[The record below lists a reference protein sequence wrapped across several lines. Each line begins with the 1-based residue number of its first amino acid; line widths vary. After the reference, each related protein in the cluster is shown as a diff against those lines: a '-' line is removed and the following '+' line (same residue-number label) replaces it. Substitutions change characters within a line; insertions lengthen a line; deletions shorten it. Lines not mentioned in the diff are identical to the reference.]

1 MTECSLP
8 CANPAADHPWLSC
21 SLHATTLKME
31 TIMSSDN
38 TLYLIDGSSYIYRA
52 YFAIRHLSSPEGYP
66 TNAIYG
72 FVQMLLKLLKD
83 HDPKHVAM
91 VFDAGRVTF
100 RTELYPEYKANRVS
114 MPEDLRMQ
122 VGPIREVVRAFSIPV
137 LELEG
142 FEADDII
149 GALACRFANSGGKVV
164 VVTGDKDLM
173 QIVTDRVTLLDT
185 MKSTTS
191 GIPEVIERFGVPP
204 ELVVDIL
211 GLAGDSSD
219 NIPGVPGIGE
229 KTAIKLIKEYGS
241 LDQLLERSAEV
252 KGKIGEKLREY
263 REQALLSRKLAT
275 IDCKMAVDI
284 ELEGLVAREPDQETL
299 NAFFRKY
306 GFNSL
311 IKELTA
317 RSTLSSQNYFTVTTS
332 QELETL
338 ASALEQSG
346 EFAFD
351 LQTSTPD
358 PRNAEIT
365 GLSFSLHDHEAFYIP
380 LGHTTDISHHRTLPS
395 LGTETETEEMTL
407 FSSVHF
413 ENSTAEEVRG
423 KEKFSLT
430 SAQLPRSTVLDR
442 MRPLLENSAI
452 GKVGHNL
459 KLAIQVLTANGI
471 KLEGI
476 RFDTMLASYVLNP
489 TRQVHTL
496 EALSL
501 EHLGH
506 KMISHADINCNGK
519 DQKKFSQID
528 IKSACPYACQ
538 ISDVIRLLKRKLEP
552 LLTDQDLDKLFYSVE
567 MPLVAVLADME
578 WHGVLLDTRFM
589 CDLSKEFATRLA
601 SLEERIFELAGISF
615 NLNSP
620 KQMGEV
626 LFERMGLQ
634 AGKKNKGKTGW
645 STDNEVLTALS
656 EEHEVA
662 RLILEYRGISKLKST
677 YSDALPRLVDPVTGR
692 LHTSYNQSVTNT
704 GRLSSSDPNLQN
716 IPIRSEEGRKIR
728 HAFIAPTDHYILSAD
743 YSQIELRVLAHLSRD
758 QVFLKA
764 FAEDED
770 IHTRTAAEVFG
781 LFPEMVTQEMRR
793 QAKTIN
799 FGIIY
804 GQGAFSL
811 AKQLGTSRRTAEE
824 FIAAYKERHKGAIA
838 FLDASIRQAEE
849 NGTVTTLMG
858 RRIPIPD
865 INSSNGNVRAFAQ
878 RNAINYP
885 IQGSA
890 ADIIKSAMLRISGR
904 IREKGLQSR
913 LIMQVHD
920 ELVFEVPQ
928 HELTTMEILVRDE
941 MAKAADLAVPL
952 KVDISHGANWSEA
965 H

>member
-1 MTECSLP
+1 
-8 CANPAADHPWLSC
+8 
-21 SLHATTLKME
+21 
-31 TIMSSDN
+31 MSNDN

-83 HDPKHVAM
+83 YDPKHVAM

-100 RTELYPEYKANRVS
+100 RTEMYPEYKANRVS
-114 MPEDLRMQ
+114 MPDDLRMQ
-122 VGPIREVVRAFSIPV
+122 IGPIREVVRAFSIPV

-185 MKSTTS
+185 MKGTTS
-191 GIPEVIERFGVPP
+191 GIPEVIERFRVPP

-241 LDQLLERSAEV
+241 LDQLLERAVEV
-252 KGKIGEKLREY
+252 KGKIGEKLREF

-275 IDCKMAVDI
+275 IDCNMAVDI

-299 NAFFRKY
+299 NSFFKKY

-317 RSTLSSQNYFTVTTS
+317 RSTLSSENYFTVTTA
-332 QELETL
+332 EALETL
-338 ASALEQSG
+338 VASLEQAG
-346 EFAFD
+346 EFA
-351 LQTSTPD
+351 LNLEITTPD
-358 PRNAEIT
+358 PHNAEIT
-365 GLSFSLHDHEAFYIP
+365 GLSFSFLDHEAFYIP
-380 LGHTTDISHHRTLPS
+380 LGYVTDLTLPDS
-395 LGTETETEEMTL
+395 PGSKTESTKEDMTL
-407 FSSVHF
+407 FSSLYS
-413 ENSTAEEVRG
+413 ETAPAGGGREEG
-423 KEKFSLT
+423 EALLASG
-430 SAQLPRSTVLDR
+430 QLPRATVLER
-442 MRPLLENSAI
+442 LRPLLENPNI
-452 GKVGHNL
+452 RKVGHNL
-459 KLAIQVLTANGI
+459 KFAIQVLAGNGI
-471 KLEGI
+471 NLDGI
-476 RFDTMLASYVLNP
+476 WFDTMLASYVLNP
-489 TRQVHTL
+489 TRQGHSL

-506 KMISHADINCNGK
+506 KIISYIEISCNGK
-519 DQKKFSQID
+519 DKKLFPQID
-528 IKSACPYACQ
+528 IETASPYACQ
-538 ISDVIRLLKRKLEP
+538 VSDVIWLLRRKFEP
-552 LLTDQDLDKLFYSVE
+552 LLTDNRLDRLFHSIE
-567 MPLVAVLADME
+567 MPLVSVLAEME
-578 WHGVLLDTRFM
+578 WHGVLLDTQFM
-589 CDLSKEFATRLA
+589 TDLSTEFAARLA
-601 SLEERIFELAGISF
+601 KLEERIFELAGGTF

-634 AGKKNKGKTGW
+634 TGKKNKGKTGW
-645 STDNEVLTALS
+645 STDNEVLTALA

-662 RLILEYRGISKLKST
+662 RLILDYRGVAKLKST

-728 HAFIAPTDHYILSAD
+728 HAFIAPPDHLILSAD
-743 YSQIELRVLAHLSRD
+743 YSQIELRVLAHLSGD
-758 QVFLKA
+758 QVFLRA

-781 LFPEMVTQEMRR
+781 LIPEMVTQEMRR

-811 AKQLGTSRRTAEE
+811 AKQLGISRKTAEE
-824 FIAAYKERHKGAIA
+824 FISAYKERHKGAVA
-838 FLDASIRQAEE
+838 FLDASIRQAEQD
-849 NGTVTTLMG
+849 GAVTTLMG

-890 ADIIKSAMLRISGR
+890 ADIIKSAMLRVSCR
-904 IREKGLQSR
+904 IKEKGLNSR

-928 HELTTMEILVRDE
+928 EELTRMEILVRDE